1 MNAENKNNEMLYKS
15 NPAVAALNK
24 VPGFDPLKLLRRT
37 KSAETDEP
45 VLRLDLPY
53 KKLWFR
59 LANPKGRIRVNALRV
74 TEQMAIYEAQIYL
87 NCGDTQPVGSFT
99 AQCTKDSVPD
109 ERYIEAAQQ
118 MAINEALS
126 DAGYGIQFADVSMR
140 PEDQR
145 YGSDIPV
152 TAVQMAQGSPV
163 VQPVAKAVPSAAA
176 VTATEQ
182 LVQNMAKPSVPAQV
196 LAAVQPVP
204 SIQPAAQQPVPA
216 KVMAE
221 AVPATAPAASTP
233 VKAAAQMSPA
243 VQAAPKAAP
252 TAPVMAQEAPR
263 TAMPAGMQSAMPS
276 APAQVAETPKTPS
289 AAEPAKAE
297 PANTP
302 VPAQTAQTQNAQPAA
317 PATVPVATSVAA
329 KASAPIPQE
338 NPSAAEAS
346 VLAGESDSPYTQ
358 ESPVNEILRVMT
370 LEQALEVVV
379 DNGVCNGWTLREV
392 SVKRPASLK
401 YYIFG
406 YKGKNNILRAAAKL
420 VFDSLTVQTA
430 A

>member
-1 MNAENKNNEMLYKS
+1 MNTENKNTEMLYRS
-15 NPAVAALNK
+15 NPTVAALNK

-74 TEQMAIYEAQIYL
+74 TEQLAIYEAQIYL

-109 ERYIEAAQQ
+109 GRYIEAAQQ

-145 YGSDIPV
+145 YGSEIPV
-152 TAVQMAQGSPV
+152 TAVPAAQ
-163 VQPVAKAVPSAAA
+163 SA
-176 VTATEQ
+176 
-182 LVQNMAKPSVPAQV
+182 P
-196 LAAVQPVP
+196 AVQPVVNAAP
-204 SIQPAAQQPVPA
+204 PAATAASAMQLAQPVQPAAKQPVPA
-216 KVMAE
+216 EMQ
-221 AVPATAPAASTP
+221 PA
-233 VKAAAQMSPA
+233 K
-243 VQAAPKAAP
+243 
-252 TAPVMAQEAPR
+252 
-263 TAMPAGMQSAMPS
+263 PS
-276 APAQVAETPKTPS
+276 APAQAAEAPKAPP
-289 AAEPAKAE
+289 AAEPT
-297 PANTP
+297 NTP
-302 VPAQTAQTQNAQPAA
+302 VPVQTVQTQNAQSAA
-317 PATVPVATSVAA
+317 PAMVLETAPVAA

-338 NPSAAEAS
+338 NPSAAGAS
-346 VLAGESDSPYTQ
+346 VPAGESGSPYTQ
-358 ESPVNEILRVMT
+358 ESPVDDILRAMT

-379 DNGVCNGWTLREV
+379 DNGVCDGWTLREV

-420 VFDSLTVQTA
+420 VFDSLTVQA
-430 A
+430 AA